1 MCWEMDVK
9 KLYFLYANQGG
20 HDIIIEAVPAGRS
33 RCVREALPRALDG
46 REYTGTKPAVQ
57 R

>member
-1 MCWEMDVK
+1 MDVK

-46 REYTGTKPAVQ
+46 REYTGTKPAAQ

>member
-1 MCWEMDVK
+1 MRSIK
-9 KLYFLYANQGG
+9 KSYFLYAKQSRHG
-20 HDIIIEAVPAGRS
+20 IIIEAVPAGRS
-33 RCVREALPRALDG
+33 RGVREALPRGPGG